1 MKEGNMMAT
10 YSLQLSQ
17 ENKNQVITYYDAYK
31 VPVNNPNIIAKYKYH
46 NITILLYRSLKIVFQ
61 GGDEE
66 EVKTQWN
73 KWKPDMILKE
83 QINIIGSDE
92 SGVGDFFGP
101 LVVTACYIKEKD
113 LALIKSLKIRD
124 SKVLSTMQI
133 NIIAKQLIQQLEYS
147 TIIINNRQYNKLYET
162 YQNSHILKTIGHHQ
176 VIRKLANKVN
186 CKKVIIDQFVNK
198 KKYEEYLKILN
209 VADNDLKLSFATHA
223 EDKFLAVGCAA
234 IISRY
239 FFLKSIK
246 QLEQEYSRIFPL
258 GASTIVDKAI
268 AKIKQDGIEDKAI
281 DFGKLHFINW
291 KKVIK

>member
-1 MKEGNMMAT
+1 MAT
-10 YSLQLSQ
+10 YSLQLIE

-61 GGDEE
+61 GGDED

-73 KWKPDMILKE
+73 KWKPEMILKE

-124 SKVLSTMQI
+124 SKVLSTIQI

-209 VADNDLKLSFATHA
+209 VADNDLKLSFTTHA

-246 QLEQEYSRIFPL
+246 QLEQEYKRIFPL

-268 AKIKQDGIEDKAI
+268 AKIKQDGLEDKAI

>member
-1 MKEGNMMAT
+1 MMTT
-10 YSLQLSQ
+10 YSLQLNE

-31 VPVNNPNIIAKYKYH
+31 VPVNNPNIIAKYKYY

-61 GGDEE
+61 GGDED

-124 SKVLSTMQI
+124 SKMLSTMQI

-209 VADNDLKLSFATHA
+209 VADNDLKLSFTTHA

-246 QLEQEYSRIFPL
+246 QLEEEYNRIFPL

-291 KKVIK
+291 KKVVK

>member
-1 MKEGNMMAT
+1 MAT
-10 YSLQLSQ
+10 YSLQLSE

-61 GGDEE
+61 GGDED

-209 VADNDLKLSFATHA
+209 VADNDLKLSFTTHA

-246 QLEQEYSRIFPL
+246 QLEQEYNRIFPL

-268 AKIKQDGIEDKAI
+268 AKIKQDGLEDKAI

>member
-1 MKEGNMMAT
+1 MAT
-10 YSLQLSQ
+10 YSLQLSE

-61 GGDEE
+61 GGDED

-73 KWKPDMILKE
+73 KWKPEMILKE

-124 SKVLSTMQI
+124 SKVLSTIQI

-209 VADNDLKLSFATHA
+209 IADNDLKLSFTTHA

-246 QLEQEYSRIFPL
+246 QLEQEYNRIFPL

-268 AKIKQDGIEDKAI
+268 AKIKQDGLEDKAI

>member
-1 MKEGNMMAT
+1 MAT
-10 YSLQLSQ
+10 YSLQLSE

-61 GGDEE
+61 GGDED

-73 KWKPDMILKE
+73 KWKPEMILKE

-124 SKVLSTMQI
+124 SKVLSTIQI

-209 VADNDLKLSFATHA
+209 VADNDLKLSFTTHA

-246 QLEQEYSRIFPL
+246 QLEQEYNRIFPL

-268 AKIKQDGIEDKAI
+268 AKIKQDGLEDKAI

>member
-1 MKEGNMMAT
+1 MAT
-10 YSLQLSQ
+10 YSLQLSE

-61 GGDEE
+61 GGDED

-73 KWKPDMILKE
+73 KWKPEMILKE

-124 SKVLSTMQI
+124 SKVLSTIQI

-147 TIIINNRQYNKLYET
+147 TIIINNRQYNKLYEI

-209 VADNDLKLSFATHA
+209 VADNDLKLSFTTHA
-223 EDKFLAVGCAA
+223 EDKFLAVACAA

-246 QLEQEYSRIFPL
+246 QLEQEYNRIFPL

-268 AKIKQDGIEDKAI
+268 AKIKQDGLEDKAI

>member
-1 MKEGNMMAT
+1 MMAT
-10 YSLQLSQ
+10 YSLQLSE

-61 GGDEE
+61 GGDED

-209 VADNDLKLSFATHA
+209 VADNDLKLSFTTHA

-246 QLEQEYSRIFPL
+246 QLEQEYNRIFPL

-268 AKIKQDGIEDKAI
+268 AKIKQDGLEDKAI

>member
-1 MKEGNMMAT
+1 MMAT
-10 YSLQLSQ
+10 YSLQLSE

-61 GGDEE
+61 GSNDE

-83 QINIIGSDE
+83 QISIIGSDE

-209 VADNDLKLSFATHA
+209 VTDNDLKLSFTTQA

-268 AKIKQDGIEDKAI
+268 EKIKQDGIQDKAI

-291 KKVIK
+291 KKVVK

>member
-1 MKEGNMMAT
+1 MKI
-10 YSLQLSQ
+10 YSLQLSE

-31 VPVNNPNIIAKYKYH
+31 VPFNNSNIIAKYKYH

-61 GGDEE
+61 GSNDE

-113 LALIKSLKIRD
+113 LAIIKSLKIRD
-124 SKVLSTMQI
+124 SKVLSIMQI

-147 TIIINNRQYNKLYET
+147 TIIINNRQYNKLYEI

-186 CKKVIIDQFVNK
+186 CKKIIIDQFVNK

-209 VADNDLKLSFATHA
+209 VIDNDLKLSFTIRA

-246 QLEQEYSRIFPL
+246 QLEQEYNRIFPL
-258 GASTIVDKAI
+258 GASAIVDKAI
-268 AKIKQDGIEDKAI
+268 EEIKQDGIEDKAI

-291 KKVIK
+291 KKIVK

>member
-1 MKEGNMMAT
+1 MMAT
-10 YSLQLSQ
+10 YSLQLSE

-61 GGDEE
+61 GGDED

-73 KWKPDMILKE
+73 KWKPEMILKE

-124 SKVLSTMQI
+124 SKVLSTIQI

-209 VADNDLKLSFATHA
+209 IADNDLKLSFTTHA

-246 QLEQEYSRIFPL
+246 QLEQEYNRIFPL

-268 AKIKQDGIEDKAI
+268 AKIKQDGLEDKAI

>member
-1 MKEGNMMAT
+1 MAT
-10 YSLQLSQ
+10 YSLQLNE
-17 ENKNQVITYYDAYK
+17 ENKNQVITYYGAYK
-31 VPVNNPNIIAKYKYH
+31 VPVNNPNIIAKYKYY
-46 NITILLYRSLKIVFQ
+46 NITILLYRSLKIIFQ
-61 GGDEE
+61 GGDEV

-124 SKVLSTMQI
+124 SKMLSTMQI

-209 VADNDLKLSFATHA
+209 VADNDLKLSFTTHA
-223 EDKFLAVGCAA
+223 EDKFFAVGCAA

-246 QLEQEYSRIFPL
+246 QLEQEYNRIFPL
-258 GASTIVDKAI
+258 GANTIVDKTI

-291 KKVIK
+291 KKVVK

>member
-1 MKEGNMMAT
+1 MMAT
-10 YSLQLSQ
+10 YSLQLNE

-31 VPVNNPNIIAKYKYH
+31 VPVNNPNIIAKYKYY

-61 GGDEE
+61 GGDED

-124 SKVLSTMQI
+124 SKMLSTMQI

-209 VADNDLKLSFATHA
+209 VADNDLKLSFTTHA

-246 QLEQEYSRIFPL
+246 QLEQEYNRIFPL

-291 KKVIK
+291 KKVVK

>member
-1 MKEGNMMAT
+1 MAT

>member
-1 MKEGNMMAT
+1 MMAT
-10 YSLQLSQ
+10 YSLQLSE

-61 GGDEE
+61 GGDED

-73 KWKPDMILKE
+73 KWKPEMILKE

-124 SKVLSTMQI
+124 SKVLSTIQI

-209 VADNDLKLSFATHA
+209 VADNDLKLSFTTHA

-246 QLEQEYSRIFPL
+246 QLEQEYNRIFPL

-268 AKIKQDGIEDKAI
+268 AKIKQDGLEDKAI